1 MDWLAII
8 AKKECSK
15 VSDKQIEKIRWSII
29 AITALIVIIVT
40 QFFGWEIWDAQIF
53 VIIGFLSGEIWRLY
67 NYLQNRKKSKKSEN
81 A

>member
-1 MDWLAII
+1 M
-8 AKKECSK
+8 
-15 VSDKQIEKIRWSII
+15 SDKQIEKIRWSII